1 MWCHVVLDCART
13 DILANQMELQ
23 TKIPL
28 TPSDTPIDYQN
39 KLVLLG
45 SCFVENIG
53 AKLDY
58 FKFQQVQ
65 NPFGI
70 LFHPLAI
77 ENLVQRALEGK
88 MYQQDEIF
96 EHNGIWRCFDAHS
109 DLRSDNP
116 ETLLKLLNQGLKDT
130 KTTLETSSHVI
141 ITLGTAWVYEHNI
154 SGKTVANC
162 HKVPQKQFTKKL
174 LSVAEIE
181 ASLQNIISL
190 IQNVNP
196 KAQIIFTISPVR
208 HLKDG
213 FVENQ
218 RSKANLITSVHSAL
232 SSRAQSRE
240 LSYFPSYEIM
250 MDELRDYRFYGADM
264 VHPNPLAVDY
274 IWERFKSV
282 WILENAHPIMDE
294 VDAIQK
300 GLMHRPF
307 NPDSEA
313 HQKFKTSL
321 RAKITYLQER
331 YSFIKFD

>member
-1 MWCHVVLDCART
+1 MSFSTALELT
-13 DILANQMELQ
+13 FLANQMELQ

-28 TPSDTPIDYQN
+28 TTSDNPIDYQS

-45 SCFVENIG
+45 SCFVENMG

-58 FKFQQVQ
+58 FKFQQFQ

-77 ENLVQRALEGK
+77 ENLVQRAIEGK
-88 MYQQDEIF
+88 TYRQEEIF
-96 EHNGIWRCFDAHS
+96 EQDGIWHCFDAHS
-109 DLRSDNP
+109 DLRSGSS
-116 ETLLKLLNQGLKDT
+116 EKLLHLLNQRLKET
-130 KTTLETSSHVI
+130 KTNLEASSHII
-141 ITLGTAWVYEHNI
+141 ITLGTAWVYEDNS

-174 LSVAEIE
+174 LSPTEIE
-181 ASLQNIISL
+181 ASLQNVMAL
-190 IQNVNP
+190 IQKVNP
-196 KAQIIFTISPVR
+196 NTQIIFTISPVR

-218 RSKANLITSVHSAL
+218 RSKAHLITAIHSVL

-240 LSYFPSYEIM
+240 LAYFPSYEIM
-250 MDELRDYRFYGADM
+250 MDELRDYRFYGKDM
-264 VHPNPLAVDY
+264 VHPNPLAIDY

-282 WILENAHPIMDE
+282 WISENASAVMDE

-300 GLMHRPF
+300 GLLHRPF
-307 NPDSEA
+307 NPDSDA

-331 YSFIKFD
+331 FPFMKFE

>member
-1 MWCHVVLDCART
+1 MSFSTALELT
-13 DILANQMELQ
+13 FFLNPMELQ

-28 TPSDTPIDYQN
+28 TTSDNPIDYQS

-45 SCFVENIG
+45 SCFVENMG

-58 FKFQQVQ
+58 FKFQQFQ

-77 ENLVQRALEGK
+77 ENLVQRAIEGK
-88 MYQQDEIF
+88 TYRQEEIF
-96 EHNGIWRCFDAHS
+96 EQDGIWHCFDAHS
-109 DLRSDNP
+109 DLRSGSS
-116 ETLLKLLNQGLKDT
+116 EKLLHLLNQRLKET
-130 KTTLETSSHVI
+130 KTNLEESSHII
-141 ITLGTAWVYEHNI
+141 ITLGTAWVYEDNS

-181 ASLQNIISL
+181 ASLQNITSL

-218 RSKANLITSVHSAL
+218 QSKAHLFTGLHQAMNGRGV
-232 SSRAQSRE
+232 
-240 LSYFPSYEIM
+240 SYFPSYEIM
-250 MDELRDYRFYGADM
+250 MDELRDYRFYGKDM
-264 VHPNPLAVDY
+264 VHPNLLAVDY

-282 WILENAHPIMDE
+282 WISSKSYSVMDE
-294 VDAIQK
+294 VDAVQK
-300 GLMHRPF
+300 GLRHRPF
-307 NPDSEA
+307 NPDSEG

-331 YSFIKFD
+331 FPFMKFE

>member
-1 MWCHVVLDCART
+1 
-13 DILANQMELQ
+13 MELQ
-23 TKIPL
+23 TRIPL
-28 TPSDTPIDYQN
+28 TPSDNPIDYQSE
-39 KLVLLG
+39 LVLLG

-53 AKLDY
+53 SKLDY
-58 FKFQQVQ
+58 FKFQQLQ

-77 ENLVQRALEGK
+77 ENLIERAIEGK
-88 MYQQDEIF
+88 TYQQEEIF
-96 EHNGIWRCFDAHS
+96 GQDGIWRCFDAHS

-116 ETLLKLLNQGLKDT
+116 EVLLGLLNQGLKDT

-141 ITLGTAWVYEHNI
+141 ITLGTAWVYEHLS
-154 SGKTVANC
+154 SGKAVANC

-174 LSVAEIE
+174 LSVNEIE
-181 ASLQNIISL
+181 SSLQNMISL
-190 IQNVNP
+190 IQKVNP
-196 KAQIIFTISPVR
+196 QAQIIFTISPVR

-218 RSKANLITSVHSAL
+218 RSKAHLITAVHSAL
-232 SSRAQSRE
+232 SSQVQSRAHT
-240 LSYFPSYEIM
+240 YFPSYEIM
-250 MDELRDYRFYGADM
+250 MDELRDYRFYGTDM

-282 WILENAHPIMDE
+282 WISENAYPVMDE

-300 GLMHRPF
+300 GSMHRPF

-331 YSFIKFD
+331 YPFIKFD

>member
-1 MWCHVVLDCART
+1 
-13 DILANQMELQ
+13 MELQ
-23 TKIPL
+23 TQIPFH
-28 TPSDTPIDYQN
+28 PSDNPIDYQS
-39 KLVLLG
+39 KVVLFG

-53 AKLDY
+53 TKLAY
-58 FKFQQVQ
+58 FKFQQFQ

-70 LFHPLAI
+70 LFQPLAI
-77 ENLVQRALEGK
+77 ANLMQRAIARK
-88 MYQQDEIF
+88 KYQQDEVF
-96 EHNGIWRCFDAHS
+96 EQDGVWRCFDAHS
-109 DLRSDNP
+109 DLRSSSS
-116 ETLLKLLNQGLKDT
+116 EELLHLLNQRLEET
-130 KTTLETSSHVI
+130 RISLETSSHII
-141 ITLGTAWVYEHNI
+141 ITLGTAWVYEHQA
-154 SGKTVANC
+154 SGKVVANC

-181 ASLQNIISL
+181 ASLQNIVSL

-218 RSKANLITSVHSAL
+218 RSKAHLITALYTIL

-240 LSYFPSYEIM
+240 IAYFPAYEIM
-250 MDELRDYRFYGADM
+250 MDELRDYRFYGTDM

-274 IWERFKSV
+274 IWEKFKLV
-282 WILENAHPIMDE
+282 WISESAYSVMDE
-294 VDAIQK
+294 VESVQK
-300 GLMHRPF
+300 GLLHRPF

-321 RAKITYLQER
+321 RTKITYLQER
-331 YSFIKFD
+331 YPFMKFD

>member
-1 MWCHVVLDCART
+1 MK
-13 DILANQMELQ
+13 LQ

-28 TPSDTPIDYQN
+28 TPSDNPIDYQS
-39 KLVLLG
+39 KLVLFG
-45 SCFVENIG
+45 SCFAENIG

-58 FKFQQVQ
+58 FKFQQLQ

-77 ENLVQRALEGK
+77 ENLVQRAIEDK
-88 MYQQDEIF
+88 IYQQDEIF
-96 EHNGIWRCFDAHS
+96 EQDGIWRCFDAHS
-109 DLRSDNP
+109 DLRSASA
-116 ETLLKLLNQGLKDT
+116 EELLNLLNQRLKET
-130 KTTLETSSHVI
+130 KISLETSSHII
-141 ITLGTAWVYEHNI
+141 ITLGTAWVYENNV
-154 SGKTVANC
+154 SGKIVANC
-162 HKVPQKQFTKKL
+162 HKVPQKEFTKKL

-181 ASLQNIISL
+181 SSLQNVIAL
-190 IQNVNP
+190 IQKVNP
-196 KAQIIFTISPVR
+196 NAQIIFTISPVR

-218 RSKANLITSVHSAL
+218 RSKAHLIMAVHSLL

-250 MDELRDYRFYGADM
+250 MDELRDYRFYGKDM
-264 VHPNPLAVDY
+264 VHPNELAVDY

-282 WILENAHPIMDE
+282 WIDGGAYLVMDE
-294 VDAIQK
+294 VEAVQK
-300 GLMHRPF
+300 GLQHRPF

-321 RAKITYLQER
+321 ATKITYLQER
-331 YSFIKFD
+331 YPFMKFE

>member
-1 MWCHVVLDCART
+1 MLFSTAPELT
-13 DILANQMELQ
+13 FLANQMELQ

-28 TPSDTPIDYQN
+28 TPSNNPIDYQC

-58 FKFQQVQ
+58 FQFQQMQ

-77 ENLVQRALEGK
+77 ENLVQRAIEGK
-88 MYQQDEIF
+88 TYQQAEIF
-96 EHNGIWRCFDAHS
+96 EQDGIWRCFDAHS

-116 ETLLKLLNQGLKDT
+116 EALLHLLNQRLKET
-130 KTTLETSSHVI
+130 KESLETASHI
-141 ITLGTAWVYEHNI
+141 IVTLGTAWVYEHNS

-181 ASLQNIISL
+181 LSIQNLMSL
-190 IQNVNP
+190 IQRVNSS
-196 KAQIIFTISPVR
+196 AQIIFTISPVR

-218 RSKANLITSVHSAL
+218 RSKAHLITAVHSVL

-240 LSYFPSYEIM
+240 LHYFPSYEIM
-250 MDELRDYRFYGADM
+250 MHELRDYRFYGTDM
-264 VHPNPLAVDY
+264 VHPNQLAVDY
-274 IWERFKSV
+274 IWEKFKSV
-282 WILENAHPIMDE
+282 WIFSKAYAVMDK
-294 VDAIQK
+294 VDAVQK
-300 GLMHRPF
+300 GLSHRPF
-307 NPDSEA
+307 NPDSEG

-331 YSFIKFD
+331 FPFMKFE

>member
-1 MWCHVVLDCART
+1 
-13 DILANQMELQ
+13 MELQ

-28 TPSDTPIDYQN
+28 TPSDNPIDYQS

-58 FKFQQVQ
+58 FQFQQLQ

-77 ENLVQRALEGK
+77 ENLVQRATAGEN
-88 MYQQDEIF
+88 YQQEEIF
-96 EHNGIWRCFDAHS
+96 EQDGIWRCFDAHS

-116 ETLLKLLNQGLKDT
+116 EALLNLLNQKLKET
-130 KTTLETSSHVI
+130 KESLETASHII
-141 ITLGTAWVYEHNI
+141 ITLGTAWVYEYNS
-154 SGKTVANC
+154 SGKMVANC

-181 ASLQNIISL
+181 LSLKHIIRL
-190 IQNVNP
+190 IQSVNP
-196 KAQIIFTISPVR
+196 KAQIICTISPVR
-208 HLKDG
+208 HIKDG

-218 RSKANLITSVHSAL
+218 RSKAHLITAVHSVL

-240 LSYFPSYEIM
+240 LAYFPSYEIM
-250 MDELRDYRFYGADM
+250 MDELRDYRFYGTDM
-264 VHPNPLAVDY
+264 LHPNQLAVDY
-274 IWERFKSV
+274 IWEKFKSV
-282 WILENAHPIMDE
+282 WIASNSYPVMDE
-294 VDAIQK
+294 VDAVQK
-300 GLMHRPF
+300 GLFHRPF

-331 YSFIKFD
+331 YPFMKFKMSSL

>member
-1 MWCHVVLDCART
+1 
-13 DILANQMELQ
+13 MELQ

-28 TPSDTPIDYQN
+28 TPSDNPIDYQS

-53 AKLDY
+53 AKLEY
-58 FKFQQVQ
+58 FKFQQLQ

-77 ENLVQRALEGK
+77 ENLAQRALEGK
-88 MYQQDEIF
+88 TYQQEEIF
-96 EHNGIWRCFDAHS
+96 EQDGIWHCFDAHS
-109 DLRSDNP
+109 ELRSDNP
-116 ETLLKLLNQGLKDT
+116 EALLKLLNQRLKET
-130 KTTLETSSHVI
+130 KTNLETSSHII
-141 ITLGTAWVYEHNI
+141 ITLGTAWVYEQQA

-162 HKVPQKQFTKKL
+162 HKVPQKEFTKKL

-181 ASLQNIISL
+181 SSLQNVIAL
-190 IQNVNP
+190 IQKVNP
-196 KAQIIFTISPVR
+196 KAQVIFTISPVR

-213 FVENQ
+213 FLENQ
-218 RSKANLITSVHSAL
+218 RSKAHLITAIHSVL
-232 SSRAQSRE
+232 LSRAESRE

-250 MDELRDYRFYGADM
+250 MDELRDYRFYGKDM
-264 VHPNPLAVDY
+264 VHPNELAVAY

-282 WILENAHPIMDE
+282 WISENAFAVMDE
-294 VDAIQK
+294 VDTVQK
-300 GLMHRPF
+300 GLLHRPF

-321 RAKITYLQER
+321 GTKITYLQER
-331 YSFIKFD
+331 YPFMKFE

>member
-1 MWCHVVLDCART
+1 MSFSTALELNF
-13 DILANQMELQ
+13 LANKMELQ

-28 TPSDTPIDYQN
+28 TTSDNSIDYQS
-39 KLVLLG
+39 KLVLFG

-53 AKLDY
+53 SKLDY
-58 FKFQQVQ
+58 FQFQKFQ

-77 ENLVQRALEGK
+77 ENLVQRAIEGK
-88 MYQQDEIF
+88 TYRQEEIF
-96 EHNGIWRCFDAHS
+96 EQDGIWHCFDAHS
-109 DLRSDNP
+109 DLRSASS
-116 ETLLKLLNQGLKDT
+116 EELLHLLNQRLKET
-130 KTTLETSSHVI
+130 KTNLEASSHII
-141 ITLGTAWVYEHNI
+141 ITLGTAWVYEDNS

-174 LSVAEIE
+174 LSPTEIE
-181 ASLQNIISL
+181 ASLQNVMAL
-190 IQNVNP
+190 IQKVNP
-196 KAQIIFTISPVR
+196 NTQIIFTISPVR

-218 RSKANLITSVHSAL
+218 WSKAHLITAIHSVL

-240 LSYFPSYEIM
+240 LAYFPSYEIM
-250 MDELRDYRFYGADM
+250 MDELRDYRFYGKDM
-264 VHPNPLAVDY
+264 VHPNPLAIDY

-282 WILENAHPIMDE
+282 WISENASAVMDE

-300 GLMHRPF
+300 GLRHRPF
-307 NPDSEA
+307 NPDSEG

-331 YSFIKFD
+331 FPFMKFE